1 MTPEQQEVVDL
12 RNQGLGFTA
21 IARQLGI
28 SRRSAR
34 ERFKRAGGGDPA
46 IDSAMAAFGLN
57 TTPVEL
63 WLKNKQYS
71 IKVRPG
77 QKSIVDQ
84 LMEVIKDVPAAP
96 PIQIQTPVLDD
107 LMVIYPIFD
116 AHVGL
121 RAHAEISGEESD
133 LQSSADRVVNA
144 MSAVMAGA
152 PAARRAVII
161 NGGDFTHQ
169 TDDRNMTRRSGHIL
183 DVAGRNG
190 PTVREGIRVITSCI
204 EMALTKHEVVEY
216 YAVPGNH
223 DPQNWETITL
233 VLAERYRLHDRVRVI
248 TTWNEFSVIEHGE
261 VAIFV
266 HHGDK
271 RTPKDLAMFCSA
283 EFPEVWGRTRYRV
296 LMTGH
301 LHHIKA
307 DEFPGIYWMQLP
319 ALAARDHH
327 AASGGYRSHSLMMA
341 LGFDRET
348 ETTRNTVRVK

>member
-1 MTPEQQEVVDL
+1 MTPEQKAVVDL
-12 RNQGLGFTA
+12 RGQGLSFSR
-21 IARQLGI
+21 IASELGI

-34 ERFKRAGGGDPA
+34 ERFKRAAPDPA
-46 IDSAMAAFGLN
+46 IKAAMDAFGL
-57 TTPVEL
+57 TITPTEI

-71 IKVRPG
+71 AKVRPG
-77 QKSIVDQ
+77 QKSIVDE
-84 LMEVIKDVPAAP
+84 LLEVMKDIPPAP
-96 PIQIQTPVLDD
+96 PIPLQGQVLDE
-107 LMVIYPIFD
+107 LMVVYPIFD

-152 PAARRAVII
+152 PAAKRAVII

-190 PTVREGIRVITSCI
+190 PTVREAIRCISACI
-204 EMALTKHEVVEY
+204 EMALTKHQLVEY

-233 VLAERYRLHDRVRVI
+233 VLAERYRQHERVTVHSSW
-248 TTWNEFSVIEHGE
+248 TEFSVVEHGE

-271 RTPKDLAMFCSA
+271 RTPKDLAMFCAA

-301 LHHIKA
+301 LHHIKG

-327 AASGGYRSHSLMMA
+327 AAAGGYRSHSLMLA
-341 LGFDRET
+341 IGFDRET
-348 ETTRNTVRVK
+348 ETTRNTVKVK